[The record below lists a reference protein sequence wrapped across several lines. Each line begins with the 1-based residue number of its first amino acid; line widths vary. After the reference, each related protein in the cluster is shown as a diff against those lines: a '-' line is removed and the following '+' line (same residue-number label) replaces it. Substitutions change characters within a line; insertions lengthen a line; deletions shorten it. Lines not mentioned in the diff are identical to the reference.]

1 MPTLADLFNNLKTGI
16 IGTKTSSIDQ
26 SIDKSMTNISK
37 FSSTVNRN
45 AYIDTLRN
53 IVSKVNLDDPVS
65 FLKDIKDSQV
75 EFFDRSGRIQR
86 YHEYDLICRNI
97 AHCSRALNVLTD
109 CIISPDDITKNSLLI
124 SMEETYEQLYDKEM
138 VEKVKKDMENIK
150 RGVDIEKYSDK
161 IVRTTLKKGDYFIE
175 IIHSPKGEQAF
186 SVLNENMDLVDPND
200 YTSEQLEEMTKVDAI
215 PFDVQSQRVNSNGIK
230 VDVDKKKGN
239 IFLGESGPPNYV
251 RGYSGASFGGALQ
264 GIGTRQPVSRTKTKD
279 LGNKGGDKIGRDKSD
294 VVIGDYSDKDNE
306 KYFEKDPPSDEPEEK
321 KGDDLKDIFITL
333 HNPRYVI
340 RLETE
345 RFRSCL
351 GYLVFPKIDRSK
363 MIGKGFSLVNTDV
376 DGLCMK
382 IIQQL
387 KDRINAN
394 DNLLINNSELK
405 NVVIQYLSSIEDQQD
420 LEVRYVPPDKM
431 THMRI
436 NVDLYDPYGESIFD
450 SVLFDCKLFMALKTA
465 NTIKRLSN
473 STDKRLIKVETG
485 LPHNAKN
492 LVETLKENMKKRKIS
507 IDNFGS
513 IDTIPS
519 IISTFE
525 DIYIPTRDGKEYV
538 SIDTMR
544 WGGDPQEDIEPLKFV
559 RDNIVANLQVPPA
572 FIGLE
577 ENATNRNLLTAEAVQ
592 FARTIVGFQKQI
604 STGYQDLFSKIYLM
618 LHPGF
623 EGDILD
629 HVSVGFS
636 PPKAAM
642 YEHAMEYLE
651 NAARA
656 ISTLKDLGIPDE
668 FLKKQ
673 YLSFLDWDAIEKYEI
688 DSKLKAGLQGGEGS
702 EAGGGSYG
710 PQMGGG
716 GGMF

>member
-1 MPTLADLFNNLKTGI
+1 MPNLADIFNNLKTGVI
-16 IGTKTSSIDQ
+16 RTKTSEIDQ
-26 SIDKSMTNISK
+26 SIDRSIGQISK
-37 FSSTVNRN
+37 FSSSVNRN

-53 IVSKVNLDDPVS
+53 IVSKVNLDDPAS

-109 CIISPDDITKNSLLI
+109 CIIAPDDITKNSLMV
-124 SMEETYEQLYDKEM
+124 SMEDTYEQLYNKEL
-138 VEKVKKDMENIK
+138 VEKLKKDMENIK
-150 RGVDIEKYSDK
+150 RGIDIEKYSDK

-175 IIHSPKGEQAF
+175 VIHSPKGEQAF
-186 SVLNENMDLVDPND
+186 SILNEGTMVESGNFTTEKIEELTKADEIQFSIQTQKENNNGKKINSDKIEGKLV
-200 YTSEQLEEMTKVDAI
+200 
-215 PFDVQSQRVNSNGIK
+215 
-230 VDVDKKKGN
+230 
-239 IFLGESGPPNYV
+239 LGESSPPESIRGFSGP
-251 RGYSGASFGGALQ
+251 SFGGALQ
-264 GIGTRQPVSRTKTKD
+264 GIGTRQTSYTRRQ
-279 LGNKGGDKIGRDKSD
+279 KGLDPSGGEGIGKDKSD
-294 VVIGDYSDKDNE
+294 TVIGDYSDEDKENNE
-306 KYFEKDPPSDEPEEK
+306 KYFENDPPEDKKEK

-363 MIGKGFSLVNTDV
+363 AIGKGFSLVNTDV
-376 DGLCMK
+376 DGLCSN

-405 NVVIQYLSSIEDQQD
+405 NVVIQYLSDIEDQKD

-507 IDNFGS
+507 IDSFGS

-592 FARTIVGFQKQI
+592 FARTIISFQKQL
-604 STGYQDLFSKIYLM
+604 SVGFHDLFSKIYLM
-618 LHPGF
+618 LHPDF

-629 HVSVGFS
+629 HIKIGFS

-642 YEHAMEYLE
+642 YEHVMEYLE

-673 YLSFLDWDAIEKYEI
+673 YLSFLDWEAIEKYEI
-688 DSKLKAGLQGGEGS
+688 DSKLKAGLQGGEGE

-710 PQMGGG
+710 SQMGGG
-716 GGMF
+716 VY